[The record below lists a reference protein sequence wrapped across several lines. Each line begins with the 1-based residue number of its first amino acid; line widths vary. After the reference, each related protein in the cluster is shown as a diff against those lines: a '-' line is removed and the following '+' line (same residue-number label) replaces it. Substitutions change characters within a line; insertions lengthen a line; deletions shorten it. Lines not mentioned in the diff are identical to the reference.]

1 MMHAPPFQGLGEKI
15 ATARGDAGLTQ
26 TELARVLGIKQQ
38 SVSRWE
44 AGTHRPPPAKLRQ
57 IETALKLPS
66 GSFATQYLV
75 ENSPVAVVAPLLPLP
90 SLAPEMFERFIG
102 DLMAEIYPDREVRV
116 QGGRGHDQ
124 FGWDILVQGGGEIIG
139 IQCKR
144 EQRFGPAN
152 VKRVIREA
160 EKPVNRA
167 ILALSRVASPATAE
181 ALRAGGW
188 ELWDQ
193 DDISRKIRLLPGERQ
208 DKLVDIYFGGQRL
221 ALLGRDNP
229 GPWLKLDRFFAPFD
243 RSDSAFT
250 HRWHLVGRNAELR
263 KLAAALSGDTK
274 VAILAGPGGMGKSR
288 LLRSALDDFRSN
300 HPGVLLRFLS
310 QVGELDHASLEA
322 LGTGPKLLVVD
333 DAHDRDGLPL
343 LIDYVSDDKNE
354 AQLLLATRPYALQRI
369 RNDLNR
375 FAIFDPTEIEL
386 ATLPKSALLSLITE
400 AFAQYS
406 DQDFSHW
413 AEALLSISGEN
424 PLVAV
429 MAAKVAAEG
438 NLNLEQ
444 IRSAKQMRVVIERF
458 TEVLT
463 GRIGDAEDT
472 RLLRD
477 VLGLLALLQPV
488 QVDDRQIG
496 ELLAAVTSHP
506 ASDATRALRM
516 LIDGG
521 VLYKRGRY
529 FRLMPDL
536 LGDHL
541 IDSLCIQSD
550 GRLSLFAEQVLE
562 QIDQRLFSQV
572 LVNLGR
578 LDWRR
583 HGGDPGNSCL
593 LDKAWERFRDIEYDW
608 DPRVDAIRK
617 AAIYQPAQALQFVS
631 ERLRDGK
638 SFSGISAILENIA
651 YTDRYRPAALKLLW
665 DMALRDHRDTG
676 PHPSHPARILSE
688 LAAFGEHKPREFL
701 DEMIDFAFALMD
713 HDSNWEGPHTPL
725 TIVAP
730 ILNGTI
736 DQTSSNGRSI
746 TLSSAFVRYE
756 FSEPIRRR
764 VIDKII
770 SLLDHP
776 NPRIAAEAGRH
787 VHGAVAMPYG
797 MGSATPQGKLRGQYE
812 KEFVGTIERITHKM
826 EQLSPQTLLTVASS
840 ICWHA
845 DYGKGEPGEAAKKF
859 LEALPSDIEF
869 RLIAAMFDRW
879 QFSYPWNEGN
889 EDDDESELRSKIS
902 TLANDVARVWPD
914 QSTLLAQV
922 EAAIGD
928 LAAARMSTDSAY
940 LLMNELIDG
949 NSELALSILGRAEE
963 GHTSPMR
970 RFCRRAMVQILEAK
984 PGDGL
989 DLLARYLDTDPDLA
1003 SRTIVALSSLS
1014 RAPTAPEMQLLR
1026 RALTHTEFD
1035 VVRAGI
1041 STLGWTKELPETA
1054 LKSLVLLVPFESEP
1068 KLLDEVAHLLV
1079 ERRRKVI
1086 LHFSTDE
1093 VRSLLDRMRPIK
1105 SLEGRWIESLF
1116 NHLAENFPL
1125 PFAEFL
1131 FERTDRSLKD
1141 EEQSVDLLG
1150 YKYREGKLGFH
1161 KSGQAADV
1169 LAAAWAWLRTHDE
1182 DDGYMVYRV
1191 VELVA
1196 SMFDIDDENAVA
1208 FLDRKIDRADS
1219 IELKW
1224 IAKLVRHTH
1233 HNFVFQQRRFVE
1245 RLLDRCAEVDR
1256 DSLEMAIDLLSGSAM
1271 SGMRSG
1277 TVGEPTKRDLN
1288 TLEKAETAL
1297 ATMPRFAAAF
1307 PLYEMVLKDAQRHI
1321 SDSIREGQIIDE
1333 EEVE

>member
-1 MMHAPPFQGLGEKI
+1 MTHVPFHGLGAKI
-15 ATARGDAGLTQ
+15 AKARGDAGLTQ
-26 TELARVLGIKQQ
+26 TELARILGIKQQ

-44 AGTHRPPPAKLRQ
+44 AGTHRPPPAKSRQ
-57 IETALKLPS
+57 IEIALNLPS
-66 GSFATQYLV
+66 GSFATQDIV

-90 SLAPEMFERFIG
+90 SLAPEMFERFFG
-102 DLMAEIYPDREVRV
+102 DLMTETYPDREVRV

-124 FGWDILVQGGGEIIG
+124 SGWDILVQGGGEIIG

-152 VKRVIREA
+152 VKRVVREA
-160 EKPVNRA
+160 EKPVDRA

-181 ALRAGGW
+181 ALRVAGW

-193 DDISRKIRLLPGERQ
+193 DDISRRIRLLPGERQ
-208 DKLVDIYFGGQRL
+208 DKLIDIYFSGQRL

-229 GPWLKLDRFFAPFD
+229 GPWLKMARFFAPFD
-243 RSDSAFT
+243 RTDSAFT
-250 HRWHLVGRNAELR
+250 HRWHLVGREAELG
-263 KLAAALSGDTK
+263 KLEAALSGDAR
-274 VAILAGPGGMGKSR
+274 VSILSGAGGMGKSR
-288 LLRSALDDFRSN
+288 LLRSALDDFSSK

-310 QVGELDHASLEA
+310 QVGELDHANLEA

-386 ATLPKSALLSLITE
+386 ATLPKSDILSLITE

-406 DQDFSHW
+406 DEDYSQW
-413 AEALLSISGEN
+413 AEAILSISGEN

-429 MAAKVAAEG
+429 MAAKVATEG
-438 NLNLEQ
+438 TLNLEQ
-444 IRSAKQMRVVIERF
+444 IRSAKQMRIVIERF
-458 TEVLT
+458 AEVLT
-463 GRIGDAEDT
+463 GRIGAPEDS
-472 RLLRD
+472 RLMRD

-488 QVDDRQIG
+488 QIDDRQIG
-496 ELLAAVTSHP
+496 ELLEAVTSHP

-521 VLYKRGRY
+521 ILYKRGRY

-541 IDSLCIQSD
+541 IDGLCIQSD

-562 QIDQRLFSQV
+562 KIDQRLLSQV

-583 HGGDPGNSCL
+583 HGGDPGNSRL
-593 LDKAWERFRDIEYDW
+593 LDKAWEQFRDIEYDW
-608 DPRVDAIRK
+608 DPRFDAIRK
-617 AAIYQPAQALQFVS
+617 AAIYQPAQALRFVS
-631 ERLRDGK
+631 ECLRDGK

-651 YTDRYRPAALKLLW
+651 YTDRYRPEGLKLLW

-688 LAAFGEHKPREFL
+688 LAAFGEHKPPDFI

-730 ILNGTI
+730 ILKGTI

-756 FSEPIRRR
+756 FSEPMRRR
-764 VIDKII
+764 VIDKIV

-776 NPRIAAEAGRH
+776 NPRVAAEAGRH
-787 VHGAVAMPYG
+787 VHDAVAMPYG
-797 MGSATPQGKLRGQYE
+797 IGSAAPQGKLREKYE
-812 KEFVGTIERITHKM
+812 KEFAHTIERITAKM
-826 EQLSPQTLLTVASS
+826 EQLSPHTLLTVASS
-840 ICWHA
+840 ISWHA
-845 DYGKGEPGEAAKKF
+845 DYGKGKPGEAAKKF
-859 LEALPSDIEF
+859 LEALPGDIEF

-879 QFSYPWNEGN
+879 QFSYPWNEGD
-889 EDDDESELRSKIS
+889 EDDDESKLRSKIAA
-902 TLANDVARVWPD
+902 LATDVSRAWPD
-914 QSTLLAQV
+914 HNALLAKV
-922 EAAIGD
+922 EGVIGD
-928 LAAARMSTDSAY
+928 LAVARMSTDSAY

-949 NSELALSILGRAEE
+949 NSALALSILGRAEE
-963 GHTSPMR
+963 NYASPMR
-970 RFCRRAMVQILEAK
+970 RFCWRAMVQILEDMHS
-984 PGDGL
+984 DGM
-989 DLLARYLDTDPDLA
+989 DLLTRYLEADPDLA

-1014 RAPTAPEMQLLR
+1014 RIPTAPEMQLLR
-1026 RALTHTEFD
+1026 RALTHAEFE

-1041 STLGWTKELPETA
+1041 STLGWMKDLPETA
-1054 LKSLVLLVPFESEP
+1054 LKPLILLVPFESEP
-1068 KLLDEVAHLLV
+1068 RLLDEVAHLLV

-1086 LHFSTDE
+1086 SHFSTDE
-1093 VRSLLDRMRPIK
+1093 VRSLLDRMRFIK

-1161 KSGQAADV
+1161 KAGQAADI
-1169 LAAAWAWLRTHDE
+1169 LSAAWAWLRTHDE
-1182 DDGYMVYRV
+1182 DDGYLIYRV

-1196 SMFDIDDENAVA
+1196 SMFDFDDENVVS
-1208 FLDRKIDRADS
+1208 FLDRKIDRANP

-1233 HNFVFQQRRFVE
+1233 HSFVFKQRRFVE

-1256 DSLEMAIDLLSGSAM
+1256 DALDMAIDLLSGGAM

-1288 TLEKAETAL
+1288 ARDNAEAVL
-1297 ATMPRFAAAF
+1297 ATMPRLAAAF

-1333 EEVE
+1333 EEYE